1 MHGGAEGA
9 RQSVKADGR
18 LIPAICLYAFHIVQ
32 QFTAVQNRNGITEAE
47 CFG

>member
-1 MHGGAEGA
+1 MHGSAEGA

-18 LIPAICLYAFHIVQ
+18 LIPAICLNTFHIVQ
-32 QFTAVQNRNGITEAE
+32 QFAAVKYWNGITEAE